1 MDGNY
6 DDLIRASKK
15 YKEERDNRY
24 KNSSNE
30 RLLKIARKK
39 IQTTMIGALSSIENN
54 FGFLWGSEESSE
66 ITEEQQHMKDI
77 FDQVRS
83 EILDRG
89 NNQARNLEAE
99 MSQYEVKWLKYS
111 INIPV
116 VNMEIQEGEENA

>member
-15 YKEERDNRY
+15 YKEERDNRF

-54 FGFLWGSEESSE
+54 FGFLWGAEECSE

-99 MSQYEVKWLKYS
+99 MSQYEVKWLKYN

-116 VNMEIQEGEENA
+116 VKMEIQEGEENA

>member
-15 YKEERDNRY
+15 YKEERDTRY

-116 VNMEIQEGEENA
+116 VNMEIKEGE

>member
-1 MDGNY
+1 MDGSY
-6 DDLIRASKK
+6 EDLIRASKK
-15 YKEERDNRY
+15 YKEERDSRY
-24 KNSSNE
+24 KNSSND

-54 FGFLWGSEESSE
+54 FGFLWNAENASD
-66 ITEEQQHMKDI
+66 ITDEQQHMKDI

-99 MSQYEVKWLKYS
+99 MSQYEVKWLKYN

-116 VNMEIQEGEENA
+116 VKMEPKEGEENA

>member
-99 MSQYEVKWLKYS
+99 MSQYEVKWLKYN

-116 VNMEIQEGEENA
+116 VKMETKEGEENA

>member
-1 MDGNY
+1 MTGNY

-15 YKEERDNRY
+15 YKEERDTRF

-39 IQTTMIGALSSIENN
+39 IQTTMIGALSTIENN

-116 VNMEIQEGEENA
+116 VNMETQEGEENA

>member
-1 MDGNY
+1 MTGNY

-15 YKEERDNRY
+15 YKEERDTRF

-39 IQTTMIGALSSIENN
+39 IQTTMIGALSTIENN

-116 VNMEIQEGEENA
+116 VTMETKEGEENA